1 MAAAGSF
8 RRFLKS
14 QEKASLPPPP
24 KHLSLCTQ
32 DIPQEKDLDE
42 VLRNYVF
49 LPWDV
54 CKSFLTNRSRS
65 LLAFKLS
72 SDRDA
77 TVTLSFTV
85 PAGRNI
91 LVAAS
96 LNPPYFILSPLHL
109 ICSGHR
115 EHIIASFAPN
125 SHVFL
130 NFIIVL
136 PIIVLLLLF
145 HLLFSRLSKC
155 NYFRLSSEAILI
167 DLQSVSLSTAGLAPS
182 NLHLS

>member
-1 MAAAGSF
+1 M
-8 RRFLKS
+8 
-14 QEKASLPPPP
+14 
-24 KHLSLCTQ
+24 
-32 DIPQEKDLDE
+32 
-42 VLRNYVF
+42 F

-54 CKSFLTNRSRS
+54 CKSFLTNISRS

-96 LNPPYFILSPLHL
+96 LNPSYFILSPLHL

-115 EHIIASFAPN
+115 EHIIALLAPN

-155 NYFRLSSEAILI
+155 NYFKLSSETILI

-182 NLHLS
+182 HLHLS